1 MSTNERPRV
10 GLVNIANVL
19 TVLRLL
25 ALPFCAYA
33 LFKDG
38 GDNST
43 WRIVAWCGF
52 FLVGLTDFFDG
63 RLARSRKV
71 ITSFGTFL
79 YPVADKAAIG
89 TAMIG
94 LSIQGKLWWWVTAVI
109 LIREI
114 GVTILRLVVIRD
126 GVIPASKGGKLKT
139 LCQGF
144 GIGFYILPLPH
155 WAQIPRDAFMA
166 FTIGI
171 TLVTGAD
178 YFAKVVKRYT
188 SEK

>member
-1 MSTNERPRV
+1 VSKRDNLNLP
-10 GLVNIANVL
+10 NFL
-19 TVLRLL
+19 TILRLL

-43 WRIVAWCGF
+43 WRIIAWCGF

-63 RLARSRKV
+63 RLARSRNT

-79 YPVADKAAIG
+79 DPVADKAAIG

-94 LSIQGKLWWWVTAVI
+94 LSMQHKLWWLVTIVILAREVSVTVLRLAVI
-109 LIREI
+109 KN
-114 GVTILRLVVIRD
+114 

-139 LCQGF
+139 MMQGF
-144 GIGFYILPLPH
+144 GIGFYILPLPQLLN
-155 WAQIPRDAFMA
+155 WPRDIFMA
-166 FTIGI
+166 ATVAITIS
-171 TLVTGAD
+171 TGVD
-178 YFAKVVKRYT
+178 YFRKALSNARG
-188 SEK
+188 